1 MEVLE
6 GGGEGNRGSREDKAG
21 CNDVAFNYPPISPEC
36 LKGQPLHN
44 QHTDTHTTHYIPL
57 CCIPKT
63 SHRKFLLLKGCCFI
77 AQGHGIS

>member
-44 QHTDTHTTHYIPL
+44 QHTDTHTTHTHTIFP
-57 CCIPKT
+57 CAA
-63 SHRKFLLLKGCCFI
+63 SLKHPTGNFYCSKV
-77 AQGHGIS
+77 AVL